1 MLLSYKKIFSLV
13 LIIAGILN
21 LASHFKLLQIDI
33 TFILGISFVLQGFVS
48 VSLSLNNNR
57 RDLLFLFTVLFMVGI
72 LFFTKSYFNIR
83 ETREIVFTSIL
94 FITGGV
100 FLILFID
107 NLKEKVFLITS
118 AAFFLAGYLSITLLR
133 SIGITKFANSLAKTA
148 EDFWPI
154 ILIAAGLILF
164 LNRKK

>member
-1 MLLSYKKIFSLV
+1 MILSYKKIFSLV

-21 LASHFKLLQIDI
+21 LASHFKLLRIDVAQII
-33 TFILGISFVLQGFVS
+33 GISFVLQSIVS

-57 RDLLFLFTVLFMVGI
+57 RDLLFLFTVLFLVGI

-100 FLILFID
+100 FLILFVD
-107 NLKEKVFLITS
+107 NLKEKIFLITS
-118 AAFFLAGYLSITLLR
+118 IVFFLSGYLSITVLR
-133 SIGITKFANSLAKTA
+133 SFGITKFANSLAKTA

-154 ILIAAGLILF
+154 LLIIAGLVLF